1 MQIAT
6 SRPCFDTVRLM
17 DSLKSPQLSA
27 FSRDAAEESRWL
39 ILIAS
44 LRVRDIVGISTSFDV
59 TMLGSSDVS
68 GLSSVA
74 SVYESSLV
82 KIFKSMFEIKSP
94 DRFVQDDP
102 SETASNLIA
111 LPRSGTS
118 PASSGSTRSLYKA
131 FASSN
136 GQNRNGD
143 EIMEHTCVSDDCDK
157 LLTPQGVYR
166 GEFGGEFRATC
177 FPLENENWKVNRVKG
192 ISYFFLSSVED
203 LVSL

>member
-102 SETASNLIA
+102 SETASNLIDF
-111 LPRSGTS
+111 PRSGSS
-118 PASSGSTRSLYKA
+118 PVSSGSTKSLYRA
-131 FASSN
+131 FTNSN
-136 GQNRNGD
+136 GQNGNDD
-143 EIMEHTCVSDDCDK
+143 EIGTYLCLRK
-157 LLTPQGVYR
+157 L
-166 GEFGGEFRATC
+166 
-177 FPLENENWKVNRVKG
+177 
-192 ISYFFLSSVED
+192 
-203 LVSL
+203 